1 LVSNESE
8 ALAQPV
14 VESLR
19 EFALRTIGCDECQEV
34 IGKLGLFFSGAPL
47 RRSEGF
53 CLKPFVGHNGSPK
66 NRGTPVCTGS
76 AAYASLLGVRGL
88 RWTPQLPTR
97 TSCEST
103 RARCAF
109 LTFAFPIA

>member
-1 LVSNESE
+1 MSNESE

-19 EFALRTIGCDECQEV
+19 EFTLRTIGCDECQEV

-76 AAYASLLGVRGL
+76 AAMLRCWGCEDSDGLLSCRCRPCL
-88 RWTPQLPTR
+88 LY
-97 TSCEST
+97 TSDAADEE
-103 RARCAF
+103 
-109 LTFAFPIA
+109 